1 MVRLMAGPAASFV
14 TGRQGRRPIGAAAPG
29 RKPAPVGRWSSC
41 RENEKTRVFGM
52 QASNSENTIA
62 DGQQFRRNREGRE
75 AVRRPETEPSVA
87 GVERQPVIGGATGW
101 HAGRNQ

>member
-1 MVRLMAGPAASFV
+1 
-14 TGRQGRRPIGAAAPG
+14 
-29 RKPAPVGRWSSC
+29 
-41 RENEKTRVFGM
+41 M